1 MLMEGCTVRWAIRS
15 TSSGLYSYGARIC
28 AIVAGIVGMMVVDSK
43 LTMEKRKAIKDL
55 NGWSPASVAT
65 DRSLDLSPLLIVLPD
80 DSQLGVLV

>member
-1 MLMEGCTVRWAIRS
+1 
-15 TSSGLYSYGARIC
+15 
-28 AIVAGIVGMMVVDSK
+28 MMVVDSK